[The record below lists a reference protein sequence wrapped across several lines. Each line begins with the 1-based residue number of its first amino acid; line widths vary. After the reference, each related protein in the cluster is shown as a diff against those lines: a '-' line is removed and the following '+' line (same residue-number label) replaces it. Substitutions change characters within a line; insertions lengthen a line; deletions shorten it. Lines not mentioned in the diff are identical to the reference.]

1 MTSTAL
7 LDPFLIH
14 QRAATAVAPGLRLS
28 GGYTGPATDNATYFA
43 HVDTGEVDRFTL
55 ARECGRYLPDVVPVP
70 ELQFV
75 EEHEYDCGDC
85 GDCGDCDV
93 CYCGGGDVCDCSGG
107 YYDTDPR
114 TLLVLVGDPGT
125 GRVVEVRLTASGEG
139 TNIMSWIDGFP
150 LTSHE
155 NVGETAVWYRV
166 GEVIADAV
174 RVS

>member
-1 MTSTAL
+1 M
-7 LDPFLIH
+7 
-14 QRAATAVAPGLRLS
+14 APGLRLS
-28 GGYTGPATDNATYFA
+28 GGYTGPATDHATYFA
-43 HVDTGEVDRFTL
+43 HVDTREVDRFTL
-55 ARECGRYLPDVVPVP
+55 ARECDRHLPDVVPVP
-70 ELQFV
+70 MPELRFV
-75 EEHEYDCGDC
+75 GEHDYDCD
-85 GDCGDCDV
+85 
-93 CYCGGGDVCDCSGG
+93 GGDDCDCSGG

-150 LTSHE
+150 LSSHE
-155 NVGETAVWYRV
+155 NVGETAAWYRV